1 MLFRSPQ
8 LIDVD
13 RDGLDDLLIGER
25 SGVLN
30 YYRNTG
36 TAGNPFYTL
45 MNSNFGGVNV
55 LLAPSI
61 QGNSVPFLYDNNGNY
76 ELLVGSESGYI
87 YYYNNIDGN
96 LSGTFTLVDSSYESI
111 YEPARVSLSRFDI
124 DNDTNADLVTGNF
137 AGGVRFYTH
146 YNAAGIN
153 TNNENPE
160 NLFTLF
166 PNPAGDYIHLLL
178 KKVLTTKSIDVSIID
193 VMGRNLCSYKL
204 SVSDNIVI
212 PVAELKAG
220 FYFIRININGTDF
233 VKTII
238 KE

>member
-1 MLFRSPQ
+1 MKLTKEVKVGIVSAIAIGLFIYGFNFLKGKNLFSSQRK
-8 LIDVD
+8 
-13 RDGLDDLLIGER
+13 
-25 SGVLN
+25 
-30 YYRNTG
+30 
-36 TAGNPFYTL
+36 FYA
-45 MNSNFGGVNV
+45 F
-55 LLAPSI
+55 
-61 QGNSVPFLYDNNGNY
+61 
-76 ELLVGSESGYI
+76 
-87 YYYNNIDGN
+87 YNNIDGN

-111 YEPARVSLSRFDI
+111 YEPARVSISRFDI

-193 VMGRNLCSYKL
+193 VMGRNLCTFRSTYGKHYYKFL
-204 SVSDNIVI
+204 
-212 PVAELKAG
+212 PQWW
-220 FYFIRININGTDF
+220 
-233 VKTII
+233 
-238 KE
+238 